1 MWCVV
6 AILWLASLVVEWQ
19 FIKHNP
25 SIVGAVNDAEATA
38 PKAGIKL
45 STTIKS

>member
-1 MWCVV
+1 MWYIV
-6 AILWLASLVVEWQ
+6 AILWLASLVAEWQ

-25 SIVGAVNDAEATA
+25 SIVGAVNDAEAKA
-38 PKAGIKL
+38 LKAGVNL

>member
-1 MWCVV
+1 MWYLVT
-6 AILWLASLVVEWQ
+6 ILWLASLVAEWQ

-25 SIVGAVNDAEATA
+25 RIVGAVNDAEAKA
-38 PKAGIKL
+38 LKAGSKL